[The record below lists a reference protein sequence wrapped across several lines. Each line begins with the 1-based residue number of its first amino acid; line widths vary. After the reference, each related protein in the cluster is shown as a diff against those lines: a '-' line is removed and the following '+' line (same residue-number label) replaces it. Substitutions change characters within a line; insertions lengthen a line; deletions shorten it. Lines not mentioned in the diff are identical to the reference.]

1 MVDKIVLVTRKN
13 QSFAMIITAPLME
26 TGVTGQ
32 HFRIVLCHVVAEQW
46 SDIGHVTTRNHLMED
61 IGVVVTPVKQRIA
74 ISKTVR

>member
-1 MVDKIVLVTRKN
+1 
-13 QSFAMIITAPLME
+13 ME

-32 HFRIVLCHVVAEQW
+32 HFRIALCHVVAEQW

-74 ISKTVR
+74 ISKTVRVKYKSF